1 MDLFPHEKK
10 HLELLKPYLSEC
22 TLFLS
27 RDDSFPISS
36 PCEVLLYGN
45 GVRNTVKGGT
55 GSGEVNSRF
64 FDNIEEA
71 FEKNDFTI
79 KNKEW
84 LDKYDEIR
92 QKARKSWIKRM
103 KKEAKEH
110 HVFAPI
116 YCMGAIQEECEY
128 DLPLMSNA
136 PLAVYVLSR
145 ICGEGSDRKVI
156 KGDILLTDTEI
167 KNILYLNEHIK
178 NFLLVLNV
186 GGMIDLSPIKEV
198 RNVLLLSQLG
208 VETSQTLLDIILG
221 KTNPSGKLTF
231 SWNDIS
237 SYPYKKIS
245 PIDDTI
251 YQEGKYVGYRYFS
264 SKGIKPLF
272 PFGYGLSYSSFEC
285 KVQNITHEKDTI
297 SVAVSVKNISSIPG
311 KEVIQCYL
319 SSPSNVYQDLVAF
332 KKSKLLMEK
341 EEEILSLSFKI
352 SDFAIYDEERELYY
366 LPKGTYYLR
375 VGNSSEH
382 NSVVGKLVLKEEI
395 ITRESKNIFDKVH
408 IDNELHLNIHHEEI
422 NCLTIYLN
430 SDDFS
435 KKKIIH
441 QDDFIDEE
449 VKKLSDEE
457 LALLCCGNFKNIPS
471 MVGNNST
478 HVVGAAGEICSLYKK
493 LFNRQL
499 IMSDGPA
506 GIRIDSKCFIDK
518 KGNRYSLMNNNIEN
532 EILEFMSPPLRLLA
546 KKFYFKHKKAKKND
560 EIYYQYCTAIPI
572 GTALAQSW
580 NLDFAYLCGDII
592 GREMEIYNIDL
603 WLAPAL
609 NIQRTILC
617 GRNFEY
623 YSEDPLISGLF
634 ASYISLGVK
643 SHPNKEVV
651 IKHFAA
657 NNQEVNRYQNN
668 SIVSEKT
675 FREIYLRGFEICI
688 NNAKPR
694 GIMTSYNL
702 VNGIHTSENTILI
715 NSYLYDE
722 LRYQGIVM
730 TDWIIENAKNKK
742 VKHPF
747 ASSDR
752 IMKTKTSL
760 VMPGC
765 KKNVDDI
772 LIALKEDKL
781 SREELERNVSL
792 LLKTFK

>member
-1 MDLFPHEKK
+1 MKLLPHEKK
-10 HLELLKPYLSEC
+10 HLELLRPYLSEC

-27 RDDSFPISS
+27 KDNSFPIAS

-64 FDNIEEA
+64 FDNVEEA
-71 FEKNDFTI
+71 FEKNGFII

-92 QKARKSWIKRM
+92 QKARKSWIKKM

-156 KGDILLTDTEI
+156 KGDLLLTNTEI
-167 KNILYLNEHIK
+167 KNILYLNEHVK

-186 GGMIDLSPIKEV
+186 GGMIDLSPVKEV
-198 RNVLLLSQLG
+198 RNILLLSQLG
-208 VETSQTLLDIILG
+208 VETSQTLVDIILG
-221 KTNPSGKLTF
+221 KSNPSGKLTF

-237 SYPYKKIS
+237 FYPYEKS
-245 PIDDTI
+245 SSIDDTI
-251 YQEGKYVGYRYFS
+251 YQEGKYVGYRYFN
-264 SKGIKPLF
+264 SKKIKPLF
-272 PFGYGLSYSSFEC
+272 PFGYGLSYSSFEY
-285 KVQNITHEKDTI
+285 KVKNISHDKDTI
-297 SVAVSVKNISSIPG
+297 SISINVKNISSIPG

-319 SSPSNVYQDLVAF
+319 SSPSDIYQDLVAF
-332 KKSKLLMEK
+332 KKSKLLIEK
-341 EEEILSLSFKI
+341 EEETLSLSFKL
-352 SDFAIYDEERELYY
+352 SDFALYDEDRELYY

-375 VGNSSEH
+375 IGNSSEH
-382 NSVVGKLVLKEEI
+382 NSVVGKLILKEEI
-395 ITRESKNIFDKVH
+395 ITRESKNIFDKVQ
-408 IDNELHLNIHHEEI
+408 IENELHFDIHHEDVD
-422 NCLTIYLN
+422 CPTIYLD
-430 SDDFS
+430 SKDFH
-435 KKKIIH
+435 KKTIIH
-441 QDDFIDEE
+441 QQDDIFEE

-457 LALLCCGNFKNIPS
+457 LAYLCCGNFKNIPS
-471 MVGNNST
+471 MVGENST
-478 HVVGAAGEICSLYKK
+478 HVVGAAGEICSLYNK

-499 IMSDGPA
+499 IMADGPA
-506 GIRIDSKCFIDK
+506 GIRIDNKCFIDK
-518 KGNRYSLMNNNIEN
+518 KGDRYSLMENNFEAG
-532 EILEFMSPPLRLLA
+532 ILEFMSPPLRLLA
-546 KKFYFKHKKAKKND
+546 KKFYFKHKKPKKND

-592 GREMEIYNIDL
+592 GKEMEIYNVDL

-609 NIQRTILC
+609 NIQRTFLC

-634 ASYISLGVK
+634 ASFISLGVK
-643 SHPNKEVV
+643 SHPNKDVV
-651 IKHFAA
+651 VKHFAA
-657 NNQEVNRYQNN
+657 NNQELNRYQSN
-668 SIVSEKT
+668 SIVSERA
-675 FREIYLRGFEICI
+675 FRKIYLRGFEICI
-688 NNAKPR
+688 ETAKPR

-702 VNGIHTSENTILI
+702 VNGIHTSENVNLI

-722 LRYQGIVM
+722 LGYQGIVM
-730 TDWIIENAKNKK
+730 TDWIVENTRNKK
-742 VKHPF
+742 AKHPF
-747 ASSDR
+747 ASADR

-765 KKNVDDI
+765 QKNIDDI
-772 LIALKEDKL
+772 LLALKTEKL
-781 SREELERNVSL
+781 SRNELERNVSI